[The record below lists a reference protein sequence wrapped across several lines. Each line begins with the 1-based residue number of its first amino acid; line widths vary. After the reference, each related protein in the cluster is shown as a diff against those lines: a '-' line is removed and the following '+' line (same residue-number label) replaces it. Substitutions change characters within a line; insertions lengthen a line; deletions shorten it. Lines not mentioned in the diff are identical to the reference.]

1 MTEKKQEVVDFVLA
15 RMEKA
20 WEQVKKEHPEAN
32 RDAFSLGIKAAQL
45 KGPDQA
51 AFTAGMD
58 VVINL
63 YEKNKTL
70 ERLAEAARQPPCE
83 H

>member
-1 MTEKKQEVVDFVLA
+1 MTEKKPEVDFVFA
-15 RMEKA
+15 RMKEA
-20 WEQVKKEHPEAN
+20 WEEVKKEHPEAN
-32 RDAFSLGIKAAQL
+32 KDAFSLGTKAAQF

-58 VVINL
+58 VIINL
-63 YEKNKTL
+63 YEEKKAL
-70 ERLAEAARQPPCE
+70 QERVKPPCE